1 MEKTSL
7 FLNHSDESSDG
18 AALLPL
24 LLFEPKADERAF
36 PESIREDKKKA
47 CAFYMTEMSRMQHR
61 RPAKLYGGHLLCIYG
76 PEGIGKRELVFSTAK
91 ELGVPLFWI
100 DADKLLMAT
109 AKEIAGI
116 LAGLSEKIN
125 RAYALPVFVS
135 TRVYKAKEKENA
147 EYKTQERFLYA
158 WLARENGAA
167 ILLSV
172 EKPDEVF
179 GFRLHTLFI
188 ELPMLTVGERV
199 LLWDELGGDIPFAED
214 VKPSQCANQYIFTP
228 KSFREIMSDATKRAQ
243 LHTESGEYAVTAAD
257 IRAAVS
263 EQSAN
268 QLGSLAKELH
278 SNYTWEDLVIDDEER
293 RQLKIICDQVRFRS
307 VVGEQWGFYDKSAYG
322 RGISALF
329 YGTPGT
335 GKTMAAHVLAN
346 ELGLSLYRVDL
357 SQMVSKYIGETQK
370 NISEL
375 FDKAK
380 NTNAMLFF
388 DEADALFSKR
398 TEVKDVHDKHANADT
413 AHLLQRLEDY
423 EGLVIL
429 ATNYQQN
436 IDDAFKR
443 RIRFMVRFAFPDE
456 DVRLTLWKTILP
468 KGVPRDEEIDF
479 DFLAKRFELPGS
491 GIKEVLKNAAYLAA
505 AEGRGLNNSDIQ
517 IALKYYFA
525 KLGKV
530 LGREDFQK

>member
-1 MEKTSL
+1 M
-7 FLNHSDESSDG
+7 FLNRGEESADTG
-18 AALLPL
+18 ELLSL
-24 LLFEPKADERAF
+24 LMFEPKADERVF
-36 PESIREDKKKA
+36 PESIREDKRSA
-47 CAFYMTEMSRMQHR
+47 CAFYMSEMSRQQYR

-76 PEGIGKRELVFSTAK
+76 PEGIGKRELVYQTAK
-91 ELGVPLFWI
+91 EMGALLLWI
-100 DADKLLMAT
+100 DADKLFLAN
-109 AKEIAGI
+109 AKEITEI
-116 LAGLSEKIN
+116 LGALAQRISRTG
-125 RAYALPVFVS
+125 ALPVFVS
-135 TRVYKAKEKENA
+135 TRVDKEKEKDTA
-147 EYKTQERFLYA
+147 ENRIRESFLYS

-167 ILLSV
+167 VLLSP

-179 GFRLHTLFI
+179 GYRLHTLFI
-188 ELPMLTVGERV
+188 ELPMLSVGERV
-199 LLWDELGGDIPFAED
+199 LLWEEMCGDIPFAAD
-214 VKPSQCANQYIFTP
+214 VNPSQCANQYIFTP
-228 KSFREIMSDATKRAQ
+228 KSLREILSDAVKRAQ
-243 LHTESGEYAVTAAD
+243 RNAGDAEYAVTAAD

-268 QLGSLAKELH
+268 QLGALAKELH
-278 SNYTWEDLVIDDEER
+278 SNYTWEDLVIDDEEQ
-293 RQLKIICDQVRFRS
+293 RQLQIICDQVRYRS
-307 VVGEQWGFYDKSAYG
+307 VVGDQWGFYDKSAYG
-322 RGISALF
+322 RGITALF

-468 KGVPRDEEIDF
+468 KGVPIDEEIRF
-479 DFLAKRFELPGS
+479 VFFAKRFELPGS

-505 AEGRGLNNSDIQ
+505 AQDRGLKNCDIE

-530 LGREDFQK
+530 LGKEDFQT

>member
-1 MEKTSL
+1 M
-7 FLNHSDESSDG
+7 FLNRTDQSSNG
-18 AALLPL
+18 GELLSL
-24 LLFEPKADERAF
+24 LMFEPKADERIF

-47 CAFYMTEMSRMQHR
+47 CEFYLAKMSRRQHSR
-61 RPAKLYGGHLLCIYG
+61 STDLYGGHLLCLYG
-76 PEGIGKRELVFSTAK
+76 PEGIGKRELVCTTAK
-91 ELGVPLFWI
+91 ELGVPLLWI
-100 DADKLLMAT
+100 DADKLFMANGR
-109 AKEIAGI
+109 EIAEI
-116 LAGLSEKIN
+116 LAALGKRLSGTG
-125 RAYALPVFVS
+125 ALPVFVM
-135 TRVYKAKEKENA
+135 TRVLKEKEK
-147 EYKTQERFLYA
+147 ETSEQKTQESFLYS
-158 WLARENGAA
+158 WLARENGGAV
-167 ILLSV
+167 LLAV
-172 EKPDEVF
+172 EKPEEVF
-179 GFRLHTLFI
+179 RFRLHTLFI
-188 ELPMLTVGERV
+188 ELPMLSVGERV
-199 LLWDELGGDIPFAED
+199 LLWEEMCEDVPFAEE
-214 VKPSQCANQYIFTP
+214 VNPSQCANQYIFTL
-228 KSFREIMSDATKRAQ
+228 KSFREIISDATMRAQ
-243 LHTESGEYAVTAAD
+243 RRAEDGEYAVTSAD
-257 IRAAVS
+257 IRAAVG

-268 QLGSLAKELH
+268 QLGALAKELH
-278 SNYTWEDLVIDDEER
+278 SNYTWDDLVIADEER
-293 RQLKIICDQVRFRS
+293 RQLKIICDQVRYRS
-307 VVGEQWGFYDKSAYG
+307 VVGEKWGFYDKSAYG

-346 ELGLSLYRVDL
+346 ELGLALYRVDL

-429 ATNYQQN
+429 ATNFQQN
-436 IDDAFKR
+436 IDEAFKR

-456 DVRLTLWKTILP
+456 DVRLTLWQTILP

-479 DFLAKRFELPGS
+479 DFFAKQFELPGS
-491 GIKEVLKNAAYLAA
+491 GIKEVLKNASYLAA
-505 AEGRGLNNSDIQ
+505 AEDRGLNNNDIEV
-517 IALKYYFA
+517 ALKYYFA

-530 LGREDFQK
+530 LGREEFQHDK

>member
-1 MEKTSL
+1 M
-7 FLNHSDESSDG
+7 DSSE
-18 AALLPL
+18 LLPL
-24 LLFEPKADERAF
+24 LIFEPKDDERTF
-36 PESIREDKKKA
+36 PKSIREDKKKA
-47 CAFYMTEMSRMQHR
+47 CAFYMAEMSRQQHR
-61 RPAKLYGGHLLCIYG
+61 KPANLYGGHLLCIYG

-91 ELGVPLFWI
+91 ELGIILVWI
-100 DADKLLMAT
+100 DADKLLLANG
-109 AKEIAGI
+109 KEMGDI
-116 LAGLSEKIN
+116 LKSLGNKIS
-125 RAYALPVFVS
+125 RTKALPVFVS
-135 TRVYKAKEKENA
+135 TRVVKEREKELP
-147 EYKTQERFLYA
+147 EQKTLDMFLYS
-158 WLARENGAA
+158 WLARDNGAA
-167 ILLSV
+167 IMLSV
-172 EKPDEVF
+172 EKPEDVF
-179 GFRLHTLFI
+179 GYRLHTKFI
-188 ELPMLTVGERV
+188 ELPMLSVGERV
-199 LLWDELGGDIPFAED
+199 LLWEEMCGDVPFADD
-214 VKPSQCANQYIFTP
+214 VNPPLCANQYIFTP
-228 KSFREIMSDATKRAQ
+228 KSFREIIGDASMRAQ
-243 LHTESGEYAVTAAD
+243 ENADGGEYTVSAAD

-268 QLGSLAKELH
+268 QLGTLAKELH
-278 SNYTWEDLVIDDEER
+278 SNYTWDDLIIDDEER
-293 RQLKIICDQVRFRS
+293 KQLKIICDQVRFRS
-307 VVGEQWGFYDKSAYG
+307 VVGEKWGFYDKSAYG

-346 ELGLSLYRVDL
+346 ELGLGLYRVDL

-375 FDKAK
+375 FAKAK

-398 TEVKDVHDKHANADT
+398 TEVKDVRDKHANSDT
-413 AHLLQRLEDY
+413 AHLLQQLEDY

-443 RIRFMVRFAFPDE
+443 RIRFMVQFAFPDE
-456 DVRLTLWKTILP
+456 DVRLTLWQTILP

-479 DFLAKRFELPGS
+479 KFFAKKFELPGS
-491 GIKEVLKNAAYLAA
+491 GIKEVLKNASYLAA
-505 AEGRGLNNSDIQ
+505 AEGRGLSNSDIK

-530 LGREDFQK
+530 LGKEDLENG